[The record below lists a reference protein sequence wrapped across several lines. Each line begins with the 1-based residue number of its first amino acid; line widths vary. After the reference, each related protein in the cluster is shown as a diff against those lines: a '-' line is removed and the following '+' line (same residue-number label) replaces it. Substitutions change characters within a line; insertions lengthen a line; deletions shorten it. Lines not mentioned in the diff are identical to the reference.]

1 MSLAR
6 LFSIMPAACL
16 AIGFLLPFGARAQD
30 EDRVAATVDGE
41 AVLVSDVERLAAT
54 LSQQYPKAPLDELR
68 RQVVQRLVE
77 RKLIVR
83 AALEAGLDRKPE
95 VRKRLAEI
103 RDDVLQEIYLTERV
117 NSEVTEEKLRAAY
130 GQMTAKLAGKEEVH
144 ARHILVAEAA
154 EATALI
160 AELNGGADFSDLAK
174 QHSTGPSG
182 KDGGDLGY
190 FSKDAMVPP
199 FAEAAFALKPGEI
212 TKQPVRT
219 RFGWHV
225 IKVEDRRPLPLPT
238 YEDSLDDLRGTE
250 AQIVVNRTLDRLREA
265 ASVQVFEDRLTTGE

>member
-83 AALEAGLDRKPE
+83 AALEAGLDREPE
-95 VRKRLAEI
+95 VRRRLAEI

-117 NSEVTEEKLRAAY
+117 NSEVTEEKLRAAFR
-130 GQMTAKLAGKEEVH
+130 QMTAKLAGKEEVH
-144 ARHILVAEAA
+144 ARHILVAEEA

-190 FSKDAMVPP
+190 FGKDAMVPP

-212 TKQPVRT
+212 TTQPVRT